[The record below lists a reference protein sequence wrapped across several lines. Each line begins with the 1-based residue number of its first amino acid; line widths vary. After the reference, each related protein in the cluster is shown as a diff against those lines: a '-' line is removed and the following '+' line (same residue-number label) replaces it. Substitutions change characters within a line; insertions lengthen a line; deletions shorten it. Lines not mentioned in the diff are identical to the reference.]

1 MAFIYNISI
10 RLYSLAV
17 RLASPFNEKARQ
29 WVSGRKNLLEQ
40 MASKIDG
47 KKPIAW
53 FHSSSLGEF
62 EQGRPVIEAFRKQYP
77 DYAILLTFFSPSG
90 YEIRK
95 NYAGADYIFYLPAD
109 TLKNARRFM
118 QIVNP
123 KVALFIKYDFWYNY
137 LNQLNK
143 RNVPTFV
150 FSSIF
155 RPQQTF
161 FKWYGGWYRK
171 MLKFFTV
178 LFVQDENSRKLL
190 AGIGINNV
198 QIGGD
203 TRFDRVYDI
212 VQQAQPQPLI
222 EKFVGDSKVLVA
234 GSTWIGDEQLLCRY
248 ANEHDIK
255 MIIAPHETTEANV
268 SRVQSYC
275 DGKVARYTLAKEDE
289 SIVETAQV
297 LIIDCIGLLSSL
309 YRYGQVAYIGG
320 GFGKGIHNTLEAA
333 TYGVPVIF
341 GPKYQK
347 FREACQLIERGAGTS
362 ISEYSQLESALDN
375 YFGNA
380 EKCKADGKSASDYVN
395 ETRGGTKLIM
405 SEMSKI
411 L

>member
-29 WVSGRKNLLEQ
+29 WVNGRKGIFEK
-40 MASKIDG
+40 MALQIDG

-95 NYAGADYIFYLPAD
+95 NYAGADYVFYLPAD
-109 TLKNARRFM
+109 TAGNARRFM
-118 QIVNP
+118 EIVNP

-143 RNVPTFV
+143 RNVPTYV

-155 RPQQTF
+155 RPQQAF

-171 MLKFFTV
+171 MLRFFTV

-203 TRFDRVYDI
+203 TRFDRVYDL
-212 VQQAQPQPLI
+212 VQQAKPQPII
-222 EKFVGDSKVLVA
+222 ERFVSDSKVLVA

-268 SRVQSYC
+268 GRVEGYC
-275 DGKVARYTLAKEDE
+275 NGKVAKYTDAQTDA
-289 SIVETAQV
+289 SIVDNAQV
-297 LIIDCIGLLSSL
+297 LIINCIGLLSSL

-333 TYGVPVIF
+333 TYGVPVVF

-362 ISEYSQLESALDN
+362 ISEYSQLESVLDK
-375 YFGNA
+375 YFADA
-380 EKCKADGKSASDYVN
+380 EKCKTDGKIASDYVN
-395 ETRGGTKLIM
+395 ETLGGTKLIM
-405 SEMSKI
+405 NELNKV

>member
-1 MAFIYNISI
+1 MALLYNLSMGLYSVAI
-10 RLYSLAV
+10 RLA
-17 RLASPFNEKARQ
+17 APFNEKARL
-29 WVSGRKNLLEQ
+29 WVKGRKNIFGQ
-40 MASKIDG
+40 MSEKIDG
-47 KKPIAW
+47 SKPVAW

-62 EQGRPVIEAFRKQYP
+62 EQGRPVIEAFRAKYP
-77 DYAILLTFFSPSG
+77 EYAILLTFFSPSG

-95 NYAGADYIFYLPAD
+95 NYAGADYVFYLPAD
-109 TLKNARRFM
+109 TLRNARRFM

-123 KVALFIKYDFWYNY
+123 KVALFVKYDFWYNY
-137 LNQLNK
+137 LNQLNM
-143 RNVPTFV
+143 RNIPTYV

-171 MLKFFTV
+171 MLKFFTI
-178 LFVQDENSRKLL
+178 LFVQDENSKRLL
-190 AGIGINNV
+190 ASIGINNV

-203 TRFDRVYDI
+203 TRFDRVYDL
-212 VQQAQPQPLI
+212 VQQAKPQPLI

-248 ANEHDIK
+248 ANEHKIK

-268 SRVQSYC
+268 GRVESYC
-275 DGKVARYTLAKEDE
+275 SGVVAKYTDAQNCE
-289 SIVETAQV
+289 SVLENAQV
-297 LIIDCIGLLSSL
+297 LIINCIGLLSSL

-333 TYGVPVIF
+333 TYGVPVVF

-362 ISEYSQLESALDN
+362 ISDYAQLETVLDK
-375 YFGNA
+375 YFADGD
-380 EKCKADGKSASDYVN
+380 KCMADGKVAADYVN
-395 ETRGGTKLIM
+395 ATRGGTKLIM
-405 SEMSKI
+405 CELDKI
-411 L
+411 I

>member
-29 WVSGRKNLLEQ
+29 WVNGRKGIFEK
-40 MASKIDG
+40 MALQIDG

-212 VQQAQPQPLI
+212 VQQAKPQPII
-222 EKFVGDSKVLVA
+222 ERFVSDSKVLVA

-268 SRVQSYC
+268 GRVEGYC
-275 DGKVARYTLAKEDE
+275 NGKVAKYTDAQTDA
-289 SIVETAQV
+289 SIVDNAQV
-297 LIIDCIGLLSSL
+297 LIINCIGLLSSL

-333 TYGVPVIF
+333 TYGVSVVF

-362 ISEYSQLESALDN
+362 ISEYSQLESVLDK
-375 YFGNA
+375 YFADA
-380 EKCKADGKSASDYVN
+380 EKCKADGKIASDYVN

-405 SEMSKI
+405 NELNKV